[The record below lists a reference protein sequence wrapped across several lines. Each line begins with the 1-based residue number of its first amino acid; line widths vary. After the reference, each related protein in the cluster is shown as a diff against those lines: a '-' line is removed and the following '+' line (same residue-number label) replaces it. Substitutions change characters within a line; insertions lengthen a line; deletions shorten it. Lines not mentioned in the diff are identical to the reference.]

1 MGIKWLGIRT
11 PKDKQTLTVF
21 TLDLSQRSSDD
32 LVVLPKDLHHNI
44 PYAAPAD
51 HKAASPWYTGLDNAW
66 PTWE

>member
-11 PKDKQTLTVF
+11 PKDTQTLTVF

-51 HKAASPWYTGLDNAW
+51 HKAASP
-66 PTWE
+66 